1 MPHPYDK
8 SNVNIYYFSPLVDK
22 ELFEILKQFPLRNT
36 ESVGTL
42 LCEFFRY
49 FATFD
54 FENSVITING
64 SNVNSVCATIPK
76 IDKAEHFTWPLND
89 NMSVEDPFE
98 TFYDVTHVI
107 KGAQMAH
114 IRLVINRW
122 MDG

>member
-8 SNVNIYYFSPLVDK
+8 SNVNIYYFSPLVDRK
-22 ELFEILKQFPLRNT
+22 LFEVLKQFPLNNT
-36 ESVGTL
+36 EGVGTL

-64 SNVNSVCATIPK
+64 SNSGAAIPK

-98 TFYDVTHVI
+98 TFYDVTHVV

-114 IRLVINRW
+114 IRLV
-122 MDG
+122 MV